1 MRSNSSC
8 IWPAPKRV
16 KAEGLLVRGWH
27 AEPRRAI
34 RSMPT
39 SKDGWKAPS
48 GSRRP
53 PGSRDLLR
61 PPHSFCS
68 QDRSAYR
75 FVLLLAG
82 LLTFLR
88 TGAGQQSEP
97 ADLILENG
105 KIVTMNASL
114 PEATAIA
121 IRGDLI
127 VAVGSRA
134 AVWRHLGPSTKVID
148 LGGKL
153 AVPGFIESHG
163 HFTGIGRGRMD
174 LDLTKARTWEEIV
187 ELVAKAAR
195 KARPGEWIRGRG
207 WHQEKWDRVPSPNV
221 EGFPTHHSLSR
232 VSPDNPV
239 LLTHASGHATFVNA
253 RAMEIAA
260 VTKATPNPA
269 GGEIL
274 HDAQGNPTGAFRE
287 TASALVGRALSAS
300 LSRRTPAE
308 IEAASRREI
317 ELAVQECLSK
327 GVTSFHDAGASFRM
341 IELYKKMADE
351 GKLGVRL
358 YVMVQGGTSELAR
371 NLEKY
376 RLIGYGRQHLT
387 VRAIKQ
393 FIDGA
398 LGPRGAWL
406 LKPYA
411 DLPAS
416 TGLNTTPGQEISE
429 TARLALEH
437 DFQLCVHAI
446 GDRANR
452 ETLNIIEA
460 AFKTASGKKDLR
472 WRIEHAQHLS
482 SPDIPRFAS
491 LGVIAAMQGI
501 HCTSDAP
508 YVIARLGV
516 KRAEEGAYVWQKL
529 MRTGAVIC
537 NGTDAP
543 VEDVSPVAC
552 YYATVSRKLKDGTV
566 FYGDQRMSRM
576 EALRSYTLNGA
587 YAAFEE
593 SMKGSLV
600 PGKLAD
606 ITVLSRDIIAI
617 PEDEIPKA
625 EVLYTIVGGK
635 ILYEKV
641 P

>member
-1 MRSNSSC
+1 MRSSSSC

-16 KAEGLLVRGWH
+16 KTERLPEGGGHAGPRCAVRPVP
-27 AEPRRAI
+27 ASRV
-34 RSMPT
+34 
-39 SKDGWKAPS
+39 GWKAPS
-48 GSRRP
+48 GSC
-53 PGSRDLLR
+53 DLLR
-61 PPHSFCS
+61 RPRSFYFR
-68 QDRSAYR
+68 DRISFR
-75 FVLLLAG
+75 FVLFLAG
-82 LLTFLR
+82 LLTFLS
-88 TGAGQQSEP
+88 TSAGQQREP

-105 KIVTMNASL
+105 KVVTMNAAF

-121 IRGDLI
+121 VRGDL
-127 VAVGSRA
+127 VAAVGSHTVVR
-134 AVWRHLGPSTKVID
+134 RHLGPSTKVID

-153 AVPGFIESHG
+153 AIPGFIESHG
-163 HFTGIGRGRMD
+163 HFTGIGRARMD
-174 LDLTKARTWEEIV
+174 PDLTKARTWEEIV
-187 ELVAKAAR
+187 ALVAEAAR

-207 WHQEKWDRVPSPNV
+207 WHQEKWDRTPSPNV

-239 LLTHASGHATFVNA
+239 LLTHASGHATFANA
-253 RAMEIAA
+253 KAMEIAA
-260 VTKATPNPA
+260 ITKGTANPA

-274 HDAQGNPTGAFRE
+274 RDTQGNPTGVFRE

-317 ELAVQECLSK
+317 ELAAQECLSK
-327 GVTSFHDAGASFRM
+327 GVTSFHDAGASFRT
-341 IELYKKMADE
+341 IDLYRKMADE

-358 YVMVQGGTSELAR
+358 YVMVQEDNAELAG

-406 LKPYA
+406 LEPYA
-411 DLPAS
+411 DLPTS
-416 TGLNTTPGQEISE
+416 TGLNTTPCQEISE

-437 DFQLCVHAI
+437 DYQLCVHAI

-452 ETLNIIEA
+452 ETLNVFEA
-460 AFKTASGKKDLR
+460 AFRTAPRAKDLR
-472 WRIEHAQHLS
+472 WRIEHAQHIS
-482 SPDIPRFAS
+482 TSDIPRFAS
-491 LGVIAAMQGI
+491 LGVIASMQGI

-508 YVIARLGV
+508 YVIARLDA

-552 YYATVSRKLKDGTV
+552 YYATVSRRLKDGTV
-566 FYGDQRMSRM
+566 FYRDQRMSRM

-593 SMKGSLV
+593 NTKGSLV

-617 PEDEIPKA
+617 PEDEIPKT

-635 ILYEKV
+635 ILYENRR
-641 P
+641 

>member
-1 MRSNSSC
+1 MRSSNSC
-8 IWPAPKRV
+8 ACRPPKRMKMCPDEV
-16 KAEGLLVRGWH
+16 GAVGPT
-27 AEPRRAI
+27 APRVA
-34 RSMPT
+34 S
-39 SKDGWKAPS
+39 
-48 GSRRP
+48 
-53 PGSRDLLR
+53 GSRDLPRRLR
-61 PPHSFCS
+61 SFYFRNGISC
-68 QDRSAYR
+68 RL
-75 FVLLLAG
+75 VLFLAG
-82 LLTFLR
+82 LLTFLG
-88 TGAGQQSEP
+88 TSAGLQPEP

-105 KIVTMNASL
+105 KIVTMNAAL

-127 VAVGSRA
+127 AAVGSYA
-134 AVWRHLGPSTKVID
+134 AVRRHLGPSTKVID

-153 AVPGFIESHG
+153 AVPGFIDSHG
-163 HFTGIGRGRMD
+163 HFAGLGRARMD

-187 ELVAKAAR
+187 ELVAEAAR

-207 WHQEKWDRVPSPNV
+207 WHQEKWDRVPAPNV
-221 EGFPTHHSLSR
+221 EGFPTHHSLSK

-239 LLTHASGHATFVNA
+239 LLTHASGHATFANA
-253 RAMEIAA
+253 RAMEMAA
-260 VTKATPNPA
+260 ITRATLNPA

-274 HDAQGNPTGAFRE
+274 RDTQGNPTGAFRE
-287 TASALVGRALSAS
+287 TASALLGRALSAS
-300 LSRRTPAE
+300 LSTRTTAE
-308 IEAASRREI
+308 IEAAGRREI
-317 ELAVQECLSK
+317 ELATQECLSK
-327 GVTSFHDAGASFRM
+327 GVTSFHDAGASFRTL
-341 IELYKKMADE
+341 ELYKKMADE

-358 YVMVQGGTSELAR
+358 YVMVQGGNSELAK
-371 NLEKY
+371 NLGKY

-406 LKPYA
+406 LDPYA
-411 DLPAS
+411 DHPAS

-452 ETLNIIEA
+452 ETLNIFEA
-460 AFKTASGKKDLR
+460 AFKAAPGKKDLR

-482 SPDIPRFAS
+482 AQDIPRFAS
-491 LGVIAAMQGI
+491 LGVVAAMQGI

-508 YVIARLGV
+508 YVVARLGAE
-516 KRAEEGAYVWQKL
+516 RAEEGAYVWQKL

-543 VEDVSPVAC
+543 VEDVSPIAC

-593 SMKGSLV
+593 STKGSLV

-617 PEDEIPKA
+617 PEDEIPKT